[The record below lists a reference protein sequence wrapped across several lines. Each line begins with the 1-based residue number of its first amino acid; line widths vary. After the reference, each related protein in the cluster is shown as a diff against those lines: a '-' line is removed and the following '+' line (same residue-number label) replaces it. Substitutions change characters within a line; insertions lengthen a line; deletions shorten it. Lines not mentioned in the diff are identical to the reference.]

1 MNSGEIEVQDSEQTL
16 NAEMLKTYNQF
27 LASLNVVKMQ
37 LTNVKVAQE
46 NVDIAFEKYK
56 LGSINDIELR
66 EIQQKLIDA
75 EYQLIS
81 SQFEAKKA
89 DVELIRLSG
98 EMLKGITIDK

>member
-1 MNSGEIEVQDSEQTL
+1 
-16 NAEMLKTYNQF
+16 
-27 LASLNVVKMQ
+27 MQ
-37 LTNVKVAQE
+37 LANVAVARE
-46 NVDIAFEKYK
+46 NVNIAFEKYK

-89 DVELIRLSG
+89 EVELDRLSG
-98 EMLKGITIDK
+98 ELLKRMTNDK